1 MEATG
6 HKRPTEIEV
15 CKSYRL
21 TRDPIYR
28 RFSRDMI
35 AAMLVDENKLLFV
48 RPPEV
53 VLFFIVLGVSRGW
66 LKRTNYNFL
75 YAI

>member
-1 MEATG
+1 MEPTG

-15 CKSYRL
+15 CKSF

-28 RFSRDMI
+28 RFSREMKTKDFSL
-35 AAMLVDENKLLFV
+35 ASFV

-53 VLFFIVLGVSRGW
+53 VLFFIVLGVPRGW
-66 LKRTNYNFL
+66 LKTTSYNFL

>member
-1 MEATG
+1 MEPKS

-35 AAMLVDENKLLFV
+35 AAMLADENKK
-48 RPPEV
+48 
-53 VLFFIVLGVSRGW
+53 FFISFFCSSTRSRTFFYCSW
-66 LKRTNYNFL
+66 CL
-75 YAI
+75 